1 MNLLLSI
8 FANDIVPIFA
18 IAGVGFL
25 LARHF
30 NASVETVS
38 KISFNALSPCLVF
51 YQLVTS
57 NITGSE
63 FGRMALFCVLLTAA
77 MGLAARLMAIPLQLD
92 RQTLSSFLL
101 VVMFS
106 NSGNYALPVVLFA
119 FGREALAYASVYFV
133 TSAILVYTV
142 GVFVA
147 ASGSPGVRRAL
158 RGVARV
164 PAIYAVAAAAVI
176 MLTRVE
182 VPQAVMRPVGMLSD
196 AALPI
201 MLLVLGMQL
210 ERAVMPRQPMAV
222 ATAVALSLAV
232 GPLAGVGLA
241 VLLGLAGPAR
251 QAAILMAAMPA
262 AVVTTVL
269 ALEFDLDPSFATSAV
284 FVSTML
290 SPFSLVLIIAYLQVL
305 FRGAARERCDQCPI

>member
-8 FANDIVPIFA
+8 FADDIVPIFA

-30 NASVETVS
+30 DASVKTVS
-38 KISFNALSPCLVF
+38 KLSFNALSPCLVF
-51 YQLVTS
+51 DQLVTS
-57 NITGSE
+57 NITGPQ

-77 MGLAARLMAIPLQLD
+77 MGVAARLAAIPLRLD

-119 FGREALAYASVYFV
+119 FGREALGFASVYFV

-147 ASGSPGVRRAL
+147 ASGRRSVRRAL
-158 RGVARV
+158 MGVLHV
-164 PAIYAVAAAAVI
+164 PAIYAVVAAGVVL
-176 MLTRVE
+176 LTRVAL
-182 VPQAVMRPVGMLSD
+182 PLAVMRPVGMLSD

-201 MLLVLGMQL
+201 MLLVMGMQL
-210 ERAVMPRQPMAV
+210 ERAVMPKHPTAV
-222 ATAVALSLAV
+222 AIAVALSLVV
-232 GPLAGVGLA
+232 GPMAGLGLS
-241 VLLGLAGPAR
+241 VLLGLSGPAR
-251 QAAILMAAMPA
+251 QAAILLASMPA
-262 AVVTTVL
+262 AVITTVL

-290 SPFSLVLIIAYLQVL
+290 SPFSLVLIIAYLQ
-305 FRGAARERCDQCPI
+305 R